1 MSSTSRTSAVCLRGG
16 APPLRIQLWSYNYD
30 PEPTGIGPV
39 SGAWAR
45 AMQRR
50 GHAVEVVAAHPHYPV
65 EIGPYRLRPYREVLD
80 GTSVLRLPLWAGRGS
95 TGARMRQELTYTAS
109 QSLAAVTLSTP
120 DLMVV
125 VSPSFPALVPAMV
138 NAWLR
143 RCPWVLWLQDIL
155 PAGAASTQLVE
166 SRVLLTLARWLE
178 HKAYRSAAHI
188 VAISDTFV
196 DALQAKGV
204 PGRKLTRIYNPA
216 TRVPTGPGPGGV
228 RRGPPRVLAMGN
240 IGRSQALPPLIRSF
254 QDSAAAQRTG
264 ARLIIAGD
272 GVAAAEV
279 RSAIRSP
286 RVEMIGLASDDRI
299 VQELRS
305 ARLGIVSQRPD
316 LPEFNVP
323 SRLMNLMMFGIPVIA
338 VVRENSEVRR
348 LVDRAGGGWCVP
360 ADRPDA
366 FGAAVAEALGDPAE
380 LERRG
385 KAAAAFSREHFS
397 IERIAAEFE
406 EVLTRVGA
414 ERVSTVSTPRAR
426 QDSR

>member
-1 MSSTSRTSAVCLRGG
+1 MHGLEH
-16 APPLRIQLWSYNYD
+16 PLHIQLWSYNYD

-45 AMQRR
+45 AMKRR

-65 EIGPYRLRPYREVLD
+65 EIGPRRLRPYREVLD
-80 GTSVLRLPLWAGRGS
+80 GISVLRLPLWAGRGS
-95 TGARMRQELTYTAS
+95 TGARLRQELTFTAS

-125 VSPSFPALVPAMV
+125 VSPSFPALVPAIA

-143 RCPWVLWLQDIL
+143 RCPWILWLQDIL
-155 PAGAASTQLVE
+155 PEGAASTQVVE
-166 SRVLLTLARWLE
+166 SKLLLTLAHWLE
-178 HKAYRSAAHI
+178 RKAYSSAAHI

-196 DALQAKGV
+196 QALQAKGV
-204 PGRKLTRIYNPA
+204 PREKLTRIYNPA
-216 TRVPTGPGPGGV
+216 TRVPTGPRPEAA
-228 RRGPPRVLAMGN
+228 RQGPPRVLAMGN

-254 QDSAAAQRTG
+254 QDSAAVERTG
-264 ARLIIAGD
+264 AQLVIAGD

-279 RSAIRSP
+279 RSAIRCT
-286 RVEMIGLASDDRI
+286 RVEMIGLVSDDRI

-316 LPEFNVP
+316 LAEFNVP

-348 LVDRAGGGWCVP
+348 IVDRAGGGWCVP
-360 ADRPDA
+360 AERPEA
-366 FGAAVAEALGDPAE
+366 FGAAVAQALSDPAE

-385 KAAAAFSREHFS
+385 RAAAEFAREHFS
-397 IERIAAEFE
+397 IERTAAGFE
-406 EVLTRVGA
+406 EVLTRVLA
-414 ERVSTVSTPRAR
+414 ERISTVSTPPAR
-426 QDSR
+426 RSSR